1 MERLLEEISFEATE
15 LSAKHA
21 GEVLKIDANY
31 VDNSLGELAQD
42 EDLSRY
48 IL

>member
-1 MERLLEEISFEATE
+1 MERLLEKTSFEAADQPE
-15 LSAKHA
+15 SQMIVDADYVNSQLS
-21 GEVLKIDANY
+21 D
-31 VDNSLGELAQD
+31 LARD

>member
-1 MERLLEEISFEATE
+1 MERLLEQVSFSAADQSGDNVTVDADYVNAQ
-15 LSAKHA
+15 LS
-21 GEVLKIDANY
+21 D
-31 VDNSLGELAQD
+31 LAQD